1 MITCLWWV
9 EGQWVSYRQNL
20 MSCIL
25 STYGLSLELWV
36 MSWSAFVGC
45 CCNLCWVL
53 SAADVC
59 GGVNLLDLLCQ
70 ALRFWVRV

>member
-9 EGQWVSYRQNL
+9 EGQWVSYRQDL
-20 MSCIL
+20 RSCIL

-59 GGVNLLDLLCQ
+59 GGVNSRDLLCQ

>member
-1 MITCLWWV
+1 
-9 EGQWVSYRQNL
+9 
-20 MSCIL
+20 
-25 STYGLSLELWV
+25 